1 MPQIKTLVV
10 NNGAADV
17 FYTPAGSD
25 SNVTMFVN
33 RGTSLKGVSKITSSI
48 TPANSTTARSVLKL
62 DKKVEQTVEGVV
74 STRDVAL
81 FDLRSAL
88 SINSARSERV
98 AALQELR
105 SLLGDPDVINA
116 IVDHEAFF

>member
-10 NNGAADV
+10 NNGAVDV
-17 FYTPAGSD
+17 SYTPAGSD

-48 TPANSTTARSVLKL
+48 SPANSTTARSVLKL
-62 DKKVEQTVEGVV
+62 DKKVEQTVEDVV

-81 FDLRSAL
+81 FDLRTAL

-98 AALQELR
+98 AALQEFR

>member
-17 FYTPAGSD
+17 SYAPAGSD
-25 SNVTMFVN
+25 SNVTMFIN
-33 RGTSLKGVSKITSSI
+33 RGTSLKGVSKVTSSVS
-48 TPANSTTARSVLKL
+48 PANSTTARSVLKL

-74 STRDVAL
+74 STRDIAL
-81 FDLRSAL
+81 FDLRTAL

-98 AALQELR
+98 AALAEFR
-105 SLLGDPDVINA
+105 SLLGDPDVINS

>member
-17 FYTPAGSD
+17 SYAPAGSD

-33 RGTSLKGVSKITSSI
+33 RGTSLKGVSKITSSV
-48 TPANSTTARSVLKL
+48 TPANATTARSVLKL

-74 STRDVAL
+74 STRDIAL
-81 FDLRSAL
+81 FDLRTAL

-98 AALQELR
+98 AALAELR
-105 SLLGDPDVINA
+105 SLLGDPDVINS

>member
-17 FYTPAGSD
+17 SYAPAGSD

-48 TPANSTTARSVLKL
+48 SPANSTTARSVLKL

-81 FDLRSAL
+81 FDLRTAL

-98 AALQELR
+98 AALQEFR

>member
-17 FYTPAGSD
+17 SYAPAGSD
-25 SNVTMFVN
+25 SNVTMFIN
-33 RGTSLKGVSKITSSI
+33 RGTSLKGVSKITSSVS
-48 TPANSTTARSVLKL
+48 PANSTTARSVLKL

-74 STRDVAL
+74 STRDIAL
-81 FDLRSAL
+81 FDLRTAL

-98 AALQELR
+98 AALAEFR
-105 SLLGDPDVINA
+105 SLLGDPDVINS